1 MNDYLQY
8 PVLFANYA
16 DYQNNSNSFGIG
28 LLKGAIDV
36 KVSNKRN
43 DIPLLTM
50 KYSGLDE
57 LANELKNDRII
68 LSDAGANYTRQL
80 FRIDKVSKDNVKYVT
95 VEATHIIG
103 DLYYNTIK
111 KDIETT
117 GTPKQCIDALRNNLD
132 EPLPLYGNSDYSDAK
147 AVSWKVTEL
156 ENAQQTLAGHEGS
169 LLDHWHG
176 EFKFNNYSISFKKT
190 QGEETGFRV
199 NYGHNLIDLQ
209 QEDALESVYDAV
221 KSWATFT
228 PETPK
233 EPKPD
238 SSNPTKS
245 DKIKTAEEIARE
257 EVKNYQKQISEEK
270 KVLDET
276 VTNKQARK
284 NLVNQKLIDLAERLS
299 VYLLAKSRE
308 FTLENIS
315 GLTAQQAY
323 DCAVIRDNIQR
334 EYNELQ
340 PKIHMGIVSE
350 TSAAD
355 HIGSELNN
363 LFAILLLQYKGKD
376 NPGNGGSGGTPTPP
390 TPPPEPVTLYLPNS
404 YIKANAGLYE
414 HPRIK
419 AVDLSQYDIK
429 TVDRLV
435 EVTNAYIKDNSI
447 GKPHVNLTIKFEQMQ
462 DDLAFLERLDLC
474 DFVTVSFPKIQVNT
488 TAQVIETEW
497 NALLHRYETIMLGDK
512 NVPAS
517 NFLIGYVKETSNT
530 INESIDNINDSLN
543 DMDSK
548 VDDVSGSIDNSISE
562 LQKETIKSL
571 NDLHYHIDETQEKQK
586 DNYRQIGS
594 DLKNK
599 VRYGTGVPTSGQYGD
614 TYFELLEDGTYR
626 MYTWDVIKGKFVP
639 FEVQATDAVIR
650 KSFEDE
656 KKDTDA
662 AIKAAGFDNA
672 KALYEQVSADKKQI
686 VKVVSNI
693 NGIQSTVSAQGES
706 LQNLKVSTDNRIT
719 SINSQITQMPN
730 IIDSRITASA
740 KNGEINNRITQ
751 SVSNGLS
758 RITLSTNGAGITIST
773 PYSSS
778 TGYVDIMGT
787 VRANRMEVKNML
799 TDSAWITKAMIQS
812 VDAGT
817 IVGGDIRGIQ
827 TVRVNDYYG
836 NSAVLSGAGISTSG
850 TLTVNG
856 WAQFGSNVDVN
867 GSQLTTNQVYA
878 RGDIRTL
885 GVFRFGQ
892 GAAYLNVDYS
902 TGQLWYNNPYR
913 GAQRVLTQ

>member
-1 MNDYLQY
+1 MNDYLQF
-8 PVLFANYA
+8 PVLFKNFA
-16 DYQNNSNSFGIG
+16 DYQSNPNSFGVG

-50 KYSGLDE
+50 KYSGSDE

-80 FRIDKVSKDNVKYVT
+80 FRIDKVSKDNAKYVT

-111 KDIETT
+111 KDIEVN
-117 GTPKQCIDALRNNLD
+117 GTPKQCIDALKNNLD
-132 EPLPLYGNSDYSDAK
+132 EPLPLDGSSDYSDAK

-176 EFKFNNYSISFKKT
+176 EFKFNNYAISFKKT

-238 SSNPTKS
+238 PSNPTKP

-270 KVLDET
+270 KVLDES

-299 VYLLAKSRE
+299 VYLLAKARE

-323 DCAVIRDNIQR
+323 DCAVIRDRIQQ
-334 EYNELQ
+334 EYNDLQ

-376 NPGNGGSGGTPTPP
+376 NPGSGGTPTTPTPP

-474 DFVTVSFPKIQVNT
+474 DFVTVSFPKIQVDT

-497 NALLHRYETIMLGDK
+497 DALLHRYETITLGDK

-517 NFLIGYVKETSNT
+517 NFLIGYVKETSDT
-530 INESIDNINDSLN
+530 INNSIDDINDSLN

-548 VDDVSGSIDNSISE
+548 VDDVSDSIDNNISE

-586 DNYRQIGS
+586 DNYHQIGS

-693 NGIQSTVSAQGES
+693 NGIQSTVSAQDNA
-706 LQNLKVSTDNRIT
+706 LKDLKVDTNNSIN

-740 KNGEINNRITQ
+740 QNGEINNRITQ
-751 SVSNGLS
+751 SVRNGLS

-773 PYSSS
+773 PYGSS

-787 VRANRMEVKNML
+787 VRANRMEVQNML
-799 TDSAWITKAMIQS
+799 ADRAWITSAMIQS

-836 NSAVLSGAGISTSG
+836 NSAVLSANGISTTG
-850 TLTVNG
+850 TFTVNG
-856 WAQFGSNVDVN
+856 WSIFSSNVDVN
-867 GSQLTTNQVYA
+867 GSMLSTKNIYA
-878 RGDIRTL
+878 DGYVRAT
-885 GVFRFGQ
+885 GVIYIGT
-892 GAAYLNVDYS
+892 GNAYLNVDYS
-902 TGQLWYNNPYR
+902 TGQLWYNNPFH
-913 GAQRVLTQ
+913 GAQRVMTQ

>member
-1 MNDYLQY
+1 M
-8 PVLFANYA
+8 P
-16 DYQNNSNSFGIG
+16 
-28 LLKGAIDV
+28 
-36 KVSNKRN
+36 
-43 DIPLLTM
+43 
-50 KYSGLDE
+50 
-57 LANELKNDRII
+57 
-68 LSDAGANYTRQL
+68 
-80 FRIDKVSKDNVKYVT
+80 
-95 VEATHIIG
+95 
-103 DLYYNTIK
+103 
-111 KDIETT
+111 
-117 GTPKQCIDALRNNLD
+117 
-132 EPLPLYGNSDYSDAK
+132 
-147 AVSWKVTEL
+147 
-156 ENAQQTLAGHEGS
+156 
-169 LLDHWHG
+169 
-176 EFKFNNYSISFKKT
+176 
-190 QGEETGFRV
+190 
-199 NYGHNLIDLQ
+199 
-209 QEDALESVYDAV
+209 
-221 KSWATFT
+221 
-228 PETPK
+228 
-233 EPKPD
+233 
-238 SSNPTKS
+238 
-245 DKIKTAEEIARE
+245 
-257 EVKNYQKQISEEK
+257 
-270 KVLDET
+270 
-276 VTNKQARK
+276 
-284 NLVNQKLIDLAERLS
+284 
-299 VYLLAKSRE
+299 
-308 FTLENIS
+308 
-315 GLTAQQAY
+315 
-323 DCAVIRDNIQR
+323 
-334 EYNELQ
+334 
-340 PKIHMGIVSE
+340 
-350 TSAAD
+350 
-355 HIGSELNN
+355 
-363 LFAILLLQYKGKD
+363 
-376 NPGNGGSGGTPTPP
+376 
-390 TPPPEPVTLYLPNS
+390 
-404 YIKANAGLYE
+404 
-414 HPRIK
+414 
-419 AVDLSQYDIK
+419 
-429 TVDRLV
+429 
-435 EVTNAYIKDNSI
+435 
-447 GKPHVNLTIKFEQMQ
+447 
-462 DDLAFLERLDLC
+462 FLERLDLC

-497 NALLHRYETIMLGDK
+497 NALIHRYETIMLGDK